1 MLNFEELATAR
12 RSAMKFIQGIEIPDE
27 DFKKI
32 FELTKLSPSCYNLQH
47 AHYVVI
53 RDQER
58 TEKLKEL
65 AFGQYKVASASAVVL
80 VCGDKRAYQNVENIY
95 FGMKVLK
102 MIDECEYEDTIRQT
116 KGLYERK
123 GERFMEEEAIRNAS
137 LSAMTFM
144 YAAKY
149 YGYDTCPMIGFDE
162 KAVQNELNMP
172 GHIVPVLMVTIG
184 KSDTT
189 KIRPRG
195 YRKPI
200 SEFVTYE
207 SF

>member
-12 RSAMKFIQGIEIPDE
+12 RSAMKFIQGIEIHDE

-58 TEKLKEL
+58 TKKLKEL
-65 AFGQYKVASASAVVL
+65 AFGQYKVASVSAVVL

>member
-1 MLNFEELATAR
+1 
-12 RSAMKFIQGIEIPDE
+12 
-27 DFKKI
+27 
-32 FELTKLSPSCYNLQH
+32 
-47 AHYVVI
+47 
-53 RDQER
+53 
-58 TEKLKEL
+58 
-65 AFGQYKVASASAVVL
+65 
-80 VCGDKRAYQNVENIY
+80 
-95 FGMKVLK
+95 

-116 KGLYERK
+116 KGLYEGK
-123 GERFMEEEAIRNAS
+123 GERFMEDEAIRNAS

-162 KAVQNELNMP
+162 KAVQSELNMP
-172 GHIVPVLMVTIG
+172 EHVIPVLMITIG

-189 KIRPRG
+189 KVRPRG

>member
-1 MLNFEELATAR
+1 
-12 RSAMKFIQGIEIPDE
+12 
-27 DFKKI
+27 
-32 FELTKLSPSCYNLQH
+32 
-47 AHYVVI
+47 
-53 RDQER
+53 
-58 TEKLKEL
+58 
-65 AFGQYKVASASAVVL
+65 
-80 VCGDKRAYQNVENIY
+80 
-95 FGMKVLK
+95 MKVLK

-116 KGLYERK
+116 KGLYEGK
-123 GERFMEEEAIRNAS
+123 GERFMEDEAIRNAS

-162 KAVQNELNMP
+162 KAVQSELKMP
-172 GHIVPVLMVTIG
+172 EHIVPVLMITIG

-189 KIRPRG
+189 KTRPRG

>member
-1 MLNFEELATAR
+1 MNFEELANAR
-12 RSAMKFIQGIEIPDE
+12 RSAIKFLKDIEIPEE

-47 AHYVVI
+47 AHYIVI
-53 RDQER
+53 RNQER
-58 TEKLKEL
+58 KEKLREL
-65 AFGQYKVASASAVVL
+65 AFGQYKVSSASAVVI
-80 VCGDKRAYQNVENIY
+80 VCGDKKAYQNVENIY

-102 MIDECEYEDTIRQT
+102 MIDECEYINTVQKT
-116 KGLYERK
+116 KDLYEGR
-123 GERFMEEEAIRNAS
+123 GERFMEDEAIRNAS

-162 KAVQNELNMP
+162 EAMKKELNIPDHLMP
-172 GHIVPVLMVTIG
+172 MLMITMG
-184 KSDTT
+184 KADTS
-189 KIRPRG
+189 KVRARG
-195 YRKPI
+195 YRKPVG
-200 SEFVTYE
+200 EFVTYE